1 MPRQLGCSRSKE
13 PQQPILS
20 HMAKA
25 LLFSA
30 CLHWPDTFSLRDALT
45 KERATTGLVLKAL
58 LPEAVPC
65 PLHTSLSI
73 APRCFLFRPVG
84 LLPLVSLFPPGLR
97 LLYGCELPSM
107 FCLSTLQVSTAHDQG
122 QLSVWFWNY
131 CGPALCL
138 VSRSSHPQRYLPL
151 PILLG
156 NVNGMGHL
164 EQNKMCTNRC
174 VFTES

>member
-1 MPRQLGCSRSKE
+1 
-13 PQQPILS
+13 
-20 HMAKA
+20 MAKA

-73 APRCFLFRPVG
+73 APRCLLFRPLR
-84 LLPLVSLFPPGLR
+84 LLPLVSLFSPGLR
-97 LLYGCELPSM
+97 LLYSCELPSNVLPVPQRL
-107 FCLSTLQVSTAHDQG
+107 LSTLQVSTAHDQG

-131 CGPALCL
+131 FGLALCL